1 MKFNF
6 TKFLIFNFFRE
17 IVTTLNYCIFFCR
30 AFPTNAA
37 TMGTVTLILKAF
49 SDEEIN
55 VYDAMNKVQK
65 LDAFKF
71 DFPPVVENY
80 FEHSIGS
87 KSGRGMAY
95 HHNVSTIATSGCQI
109 FHIAR
114 PNFGFSKEK
123 LYVEKM
129 LFAMP
134 SYHDEG
140 KVSYFLLHKHSTE
153 IRNSCFLKEKINKKT
168 YMPVIFFGIQKYM

>member
-1 MKFNF
+1 
-6 TKFLIFNFFRE
+6 
-17 IVTTLNYCIFFCR
+17 
-30 AFPTNAA
+30 
-37 TMGTVTLILKAF
+37 MGTVTLILKAF

-140 KVSYFLLHKHSTE
+140 KVSYFLLGAVHKL
-153 IRNSCFLKEKINKKT
+153 RQ
-168 YMPVIFFGIQKYM
+168 VFFEDFRPPFPPLVRRSQIWWIPPK